1 MVLKAQKIVPV
12 PTLLFSEGEAAG
24 RVVRLEQAVATIGR
38 RAGSTIL
45 LGDPRVSR
53 VHAVMRT
60 ENGAVILTDL
70 GSSAGTEVNGTRIT
84 GPTAIN
90 HGDVVAFGPVKGRFE
105 DPARAS
111 VQEDPTMVLDMPRN
125 EGQPHLSPRQ
135 QQVLHLMAEG
145 LTNSEI
151 GAKLG
156 VTERTIKAYA
166 QELYD
171 KLGVR
176 NRAGAVAEAAKLG
189 MLRH

>member
-1 MVLKAQKIVPV
+1 MQKAQKVVPV
-12 PTLLFSEGEAAG
+12 PTLLFSAGGSAG
-24 RVVRLEQAVATIGR
+24 RVVRIEDDTVTVGR
-38 RAGSTIL
+38 RAGNSIVL
-45 LGDPRVSR
+45 DDPRVSR
-53 VHAVMRT
+53 VHARLRRELGSLIV
-60 ENGAVILTDL
+60 TDL
-70 GSSAGTEVNGTRIT
+70 GSSAGTTVNGKKIA
-84 GPTAIN
+84 GPHVVN
-90 HGDVVAFGPVKGRFE
+90 HGDQVAFGPVVCRFE
-105 DPARAS
+105 DPAHAA
-111 VQEDPTMVLDMPRN
+111 VAEDATMVIDLPRS

-135 QQVLHLMAEG
+135 QQVLELMAEG

-189 MLRH
+189 ML